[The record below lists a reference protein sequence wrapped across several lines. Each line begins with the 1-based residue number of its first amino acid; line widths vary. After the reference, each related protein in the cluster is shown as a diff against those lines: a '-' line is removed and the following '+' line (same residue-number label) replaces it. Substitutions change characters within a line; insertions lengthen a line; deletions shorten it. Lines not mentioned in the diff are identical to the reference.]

1 MGRRRALSTVWVT
14 GCLAAGLGCQSF
26 NDPPVT
32 FVVGLRVLGIKADPP
47 EIPPGASTSVTTL
60 AVDKTGAA
68 IAAAWSECLLPPLA
82 GEAVNPDCVGAD
94 ASVRQAIG
102 QGLAITATMPQ
113 VTASALG
120 SADQT
125 GGVYLPLVADVSAET
140 SALTAVYRLRLAGT
154 APANANP
161 TIATVYQLDA
171 TTGAMVPLDPN
182 AATPVTVNGS
192 LSLGVTFTPGSAE
205 TYIAA
210 DGTTTVE
217 TLTTSWFC
225 TAGDL
230 SVEKTSDAQPQT
242 VLNLN
247 QRLPA
252 SGSRIDLW
260 AVGRDERG
268 GTDFTHRTLQL
279 P

>member
-1 MGRRRALSTVWVT
+1 MGCARALSTVCVT
-14 GCLAAGLGCQSF
+14 GCLAAGLGCQNF

-32 FVVGLRVLGIKADPP
+32 FVVGLRVLGIKAEPP
-47 EIPPGASTSVTTL
+47 EVPAGGTTALDML
-60 AVDKTGAA
+60 AVDTTGAA
-68 IAAAWSECLLPPLA
+68 IAAAWSDCLVPPLA

-94 ASVRQAIG
+94 ASVRQPIG
-102 QGLAITATMPQ
+102 QGLMLTATMP
-113 VTASALG
+113 VVAASALG
-120 SADQT
+120 SPDQS
-125 GGVYLPLVADVSAET
+125 GGVYLPLVAEVSAET
-140 SALTAVYRLRLAGT
+140 SALTSVYRLRLGGT

-171 TTGAMVPLDPN
+171 AGAMVPLDPN
-182 AATPVTVNGS
+182 AATPVPNGGS
-192 LSLGVTFTPGSAE
+192 ISLGVTFAPGSAQ
-205 TYIAA
+205 TYTAA

-225 TAGDL
+225 TAGDF
-230 SVEKTSDAQPQT
+230 SVEKTGDTQPQT

-252 SGSRIDLW
+252 PGSQIDLW
-260 AVGRDERG
+260 AVARDERG

-279 P
+279 Q